1 MALGTPTARAFR
13 FVLDGENQRYDGY
26 IDLHEHD
33 GSLFVLDLRY
43 RRQNATG
50 DKWTFLHA
58 EPFNET
64 EVSNAAKVMAET
76 QRILDTV
83 INPKIKEVFGSK
95 GEKPISGWELV
106 QWIVS
111 YQLKEQDNVISI
123 NR

>member
-43 RRQNATG
+43 RPQNATG

-58 EPFNET
+58 EPFNENEIT
-64 EVSNAAKVMAET
+64 NSVKVLAET
-76 QRILDTV
+76 QRILDQV
-83 INPKIKEVFGSK
+83 INPKIKEVFGAK
-95 GEKPISGWELV
+95 TEKPISGWELV